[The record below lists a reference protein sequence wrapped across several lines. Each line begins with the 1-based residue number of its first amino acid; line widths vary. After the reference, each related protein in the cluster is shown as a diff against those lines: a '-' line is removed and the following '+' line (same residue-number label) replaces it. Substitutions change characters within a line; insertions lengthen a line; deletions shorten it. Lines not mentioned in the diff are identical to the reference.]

1 MKAMEKGLNKQLE
14 LGAVDLLSF
23 EPFDAQL
30 RPLRI
35 KKFVRN
41 KKALGK
47 KVEWEDEKSFE
58 SVDTKT
64 RKYY

>member
-1 MKAMEKGLNKQLE
+1 M
-14 LGAVDLLSF
+14 DLLSF
-23 EPFDAQL
+23 EPFDEQL

-41 KKALGK
+41 SKALK
-47 KVEWEDEKSFE
+47 KEVDLEDERSCE